1 MKHLTSLSLILFLA
15 RSRCLPQSQESGD
28 SLPQT
33 QESGDSL
40 NQSQVDEELQVVS
53 RTSIKIGDQPPLGD
67 IGAPLLATAA
77 FFYFYFDKF
86 LPKFLDAIYNIPYY
100 DYYYYADAF
109 LTMTIQALSSPLHF
123 LLQYIPPSIADLIP
137 QQVRT
142 GPVGATVGLV
152 LLAVGVFY
160 TSTILY
166 YIGYIIGKYIL
177 ANIVFPN
184 SVERIAEKAAKAG
197 RSLLS
202 DPVALDNLHQGVLKA
217 VDKYNQLQETYWEY

>member
-15 RSRCLPQSQESGD
+15 SSRCLPQSQESGD
-28 SLPQT
+28 SLNHTQVQELVQT
-33 QESGDSL
+33 GGNNNSSF
-40 NQSQVDEELQVVS
+40 
-53 RTSIKIGDQPPLGD
+53 
-67 IGAPLLATAA
+67 ATAENFA
-77 FFYFYFDKF
+77 IE
-86 LPKFLDAIYNIPYY
+86 FLDAIYNIQIGNNPPLGEIGPPLLMTGVIF
-100 DYYYYADAF
+100 YYYADAV
-109 LTMTIQALSSPLHF
+109 LNIQDPASPLHF
-123 LLQYIPPSIADLIP
+123 LLQYIPPSIADLLP

-152 LLAVGVFY
+152 LFTVGVFY

-184 SVERIAEKAAKAG
+184 SVERMADEAAKAG

-217 VDKYNQLQETYWEY
+217 VDKYNQLQEIYWE